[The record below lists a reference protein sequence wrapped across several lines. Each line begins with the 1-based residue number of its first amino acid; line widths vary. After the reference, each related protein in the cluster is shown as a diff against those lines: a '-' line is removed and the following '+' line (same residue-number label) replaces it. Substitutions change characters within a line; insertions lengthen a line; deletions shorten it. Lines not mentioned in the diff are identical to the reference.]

1 MGARAPRNV
10 VRRPGYTRVR
20 AIGWRVRSTW
30 SKMRARSIV
39 DVSNFLEVRPAPCA
53 VFDRLEQRAERP
65 RYRVRTQGGEWR
77 AVTWAEHAAEIR
89 DITLWLISRGH
100 AAGQRGAIFGHN
112 SVSWM
117 SAALALESAG
127 MVMVPI
133 YPASTPEQ
141 AAYVLQHSG
150 ASVLFVGGS
159 DLLARVFRAWR
170 SLRGVE
176 VVVVLDGTDPAT
188 VLADLEREG
197 VELPSAV
204 EVERKL
210 VHLSQA
216 RSSGGGSEDVFD
228 RALRAI
234 DLDQPAIML
243 YTSGS
248 TGNPKGVPLTH
259 RNLGVNASDWLRCC
273 GPGLPDDGVDLLW
286 LPMSHIFGFGE
297 ASFGNTLGWTSYLA
311 DPSTVLGLL
320 PKVRPNVFMSVPAFW
335 TKIAESALAAGDV
348 AAQRRAIEEATG
360 GRLQFCLSG
369 GAGLERAVKEVYQRA
384 GVLLLEGYGL
394 TETSPTLTINRPD
407 DFRFDTVG
415 KPVPS
420 IEIRLA
426 DDGEILARGPSVF
439 GGYHDAPEATA
450 EAFTDDGWF
459 KTGDVGRFTDEGFL
473 QIVDRKKE
481 ILVTAGG
488 KNVPPANIERQFDGD
503 PLFDR
508 VIVYGDGKKYLVAGV
523 WVNASEAKRRL
534 EQHGGTLEEL
544 VQQSIDAANDKLA
557 RFEQIKR
564 FGIMQPPLTVEAGL
578 LTSTLKI
585 RRKQIYAAFADA
597 FEDLYR

>member
-1 MGARAPRNV
+1 M
-10 VRRPGYTRVR
+10 
-20 AIGWRVRSTW
+20 
-30 SKMRARSIV
+30 
-39 DVSNFLEVRPAPCA
+39 DVSDFLEVLPAPRA
-53 VFDRLEQRAERP
+53 VFDRLEQRADRS
-65 RYRVRTQGGEWR
+65 RYMVRTPGGEWR
-77 AVTWAEHAAEIR
+77 AITWREHADEIR
-89 DITLWLISRGH
+89 DIALWLISRGH
-100 AAGQRGAIFGHN
+100 LAGQRGAIFGHN
-112 SVSWM
+112 SVTWM
-117 SAALALESAG
+117 SAALALEAAG

-133 YPASTPEQ
+133 YPASTSEQ

-150 ASVLFVGGS
+150 ASVLFVSGR
-159 DLLARVFRAWR
+159 DLLARVFQTWR
-170 SLRGVE
+170 SLDAVRA
-176 VVVVLDGTDPAT
+176 VVVLDDTDPAA
-188 VLADLEREG
+188 VLAEVDGDMR
-197 VELPSAV
+197 PSAA
-204 EVERKL
+204 EVEQKL
-210 VHLSQA
+210 VHLSSA
-216 RSSGGGSEDVFD
+216 RTIGSAHDRGTFD
-228 RALRAI
+228 RALQAI

-297 ASFGNTLGWTSYLA
+297 AMFGNTLGWTSYLA
-311 DPSTVLGLL
+311 DPSTVIGLL
-320 PKVRPNVFMSVPAFW
+320 PQVRPNVFMSVPAFW
-335 TKIAESALAAGDV
+335 TKIAEPALAAHDV
-348 AAQRRAIEEATG
+348 DAQRRALEEATG

-369 GAGLERAVKEVYQRA
+369 GAGLERAVKEAYQRA

-450 EAFTDDGWF
+450 EAFTEDGWF
-459 KTGDVGRFTDEGFL
+459 KTGDVGRFTEDGFL
-473 QIVDRKKE
+473 QIIDRKKE

-508 VIVYGDGKKYLVAGV
+508 VIVYGDGKKYLVAGM
-523 WVNASEAKRRL
+523 WLNAGEAARRL
-534 EQHGGTLEEL
+534 EQRGGTLEAL
-544 VQQSIDAANDKLA
+544 VQQSVDAANDKLA

-564 FGIMQPPLTVEAGL
+564 FTIMREPLTVEAGL